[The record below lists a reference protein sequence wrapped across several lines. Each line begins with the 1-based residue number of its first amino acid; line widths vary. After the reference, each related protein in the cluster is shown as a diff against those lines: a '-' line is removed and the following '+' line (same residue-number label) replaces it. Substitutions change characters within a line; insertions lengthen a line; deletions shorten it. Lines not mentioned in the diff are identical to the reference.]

1 MKSNSWKGNFY
12 CENNSEKKQRTGT
25 NNEAIMIKSK
35 NFTRKNLIQEKQ
47 LLISIKQ
54 LFYFSSYKKE
64 QKQHSLSI
72 DIILTAIGKI
82 EKEQKLLL

>member
-1 MKSNSWKGNFY
+1 
-12 CENNSEKKQRTGT
+12 
-25 NNEAIMIKSK
+25 MIKSK

-72 DIILTAIGKI
+72 DITLTAIGKI